1 MGSFRTEAIWDL
13 APLRI
18 QLRVEGEPA
27 VAAVPNPAVL
37 EGHPQNGG
45 FLEARGSFFSTTD
58 I

>member
-1 MGSFRTEAIWDL
+1 MGSFRTEAIGDL
-13 APLRI
+13 AA
-18 QLRVEGEPA
+18 LRVQGEPV